1 MIFFSIG
8 LPGHFA
14 AWCDAAIARLV
25 EIGLGPVELMSARSA
40 DEIAVALIRS
50 TAPHLVIASRQPA
63 PSLCTLLGDSG
74 GPVIVALDDP
84 RRALRD
90 LTSEQGIELRTAIRE
105 VACSSAAALVCARLP
120 GAVTVQPGRDRRAA
134 AGLISTLAQ
143 SCGLG
148 LGDKELA
155 GVAAAVSHPANS
167 GPIEPW
173 WSALDPDERA
183 LADGALAAYVD
194 QFRGGG
200 FGEIVWDQTLF
211 WLAADPSRHAAGAID
226 IGGDTG
232 RLVYGPD
239 IGLPPGDWAATVTLA
254 VSREAAGIG
263 FDIEVWAAYHHTP
276 LARASVIADARGLCS
291 ATLSFGIAAPTAQ
304 TISFSIANTAPAP
317 GGRLAL
323 GKVTLAP
330 SRGDG
335 SDIPSELSMVLGL

>member
-50 TAPHLVIASRQPA
+50 TMPHLLIASRQPA
-63 PSLCTLLGDSG
+63 ASLCTLLGESG

-84 RRALRD
+84 RRVLRD
-90 LTSEQGIELRTAIRE
+90 LMIDQGIDLCTATRE
-105 VACSSAAALVCARLP
+105 VACSCAAALVCARLP
-120 GAVTVQPGRDRRAA
+120 CAVIVQSGGDGRDSAA
-134 AGLISTLAQ
+134 LVSALAQ

-148 LGDKELA
+148 PGDNELA
-155 GVAAAVSHPANS
+155 GVAAAVPPFLNS

-183 LADGALAAYVD
+183 LADGALAAYVE
-194 QFRGGG
+194 QFSGGG
-200 FGEIVWDQTLF
+200 FGEIVWDRTLF
-211 WLAADPSRHAAGAID
+211 WLTADPSRHAAGAID

-232 RLVYGPD
+232 RLVSGPD

-254 VSREAAGIG
+254 VSKDAAGIG
-263 FDIEVWAAYHHTP
+263 FDIEVWAAAHHTP
-276 LARASVIADARGLCS
+276 LARASVVADARGLCS
-291 ATLSFGIAAPTAQ
+291 ATLVFGIAAPA
-304 TISFSIANTAPAP
+304 AHPEP
-317 GGRLAL
+317 GRCW
-323 GKVTLAP
+323 
-330 SRGDG
+330 RC
-335 SDIPSELSMVLGL
+335 